1 MWYSPVMMNP
11 YGLLNVHLYEL
22 AVKEHCLH
30 VHVMDLP
37 SIIRLESEHQTN
49 GLHACHRVEDFFK
62 VNVAYCLYTFVT
74 R

>member
-1 MWYSPVMMNP
+1 MCSSPVMMNP
-11 YGLLNVHLYEL
+11 YGLLNVHLFGL

-37 SIIRLESEHQTN
+37 SIIRRESEHQTN
-49 GLHACHRVEDFFK
+49 GLHARHRGEDFFK
-62 VNVAYCLYTFVT
+62 VNVTYCLYTIVM